1 MKIKTPEMCCFAI
14 VKNMAGMEAIRL
26 ALKGKMVENK
36 GEMPERKPEILAPAG
51 NWDCVR
57 AAVANGADAVYF
69 GLDQF
74 NARMRADN
82 FTRADLG
89 VLVPFLHSYGVRAY
103 VTMNVL
109 IFPAEMGEALEYVDA
124 LDAAGVDGV
133 IVQDIGLSGI
143 ISRYRR
149 DGRWKIELHIS
160 TQMTVSSPEAV
171 RLVDEMFDPQQIVL
185 SRELSL
191 REIEA
196 CAKATSKPIEV
207 FCHGALCVAYSGQ
220 CLTSESLGQR
230 SANRG
235 ECAQACRMPYRLEVD
250 GRMRD
255 LGERR
260 YVFSP
265 QDLCALERV
274 PELLAAGVMSFKIE
288 GRLKS
293 PEYVAATTRAY
304 RRALDAALAQ
314 KAPSAACQRADL
326 YAMQM
331 AFSRGFSTGWLD
343 GTDHPLLTHGRFG
356 KKRGALAGRIA
367 RSGEGWVELEGLP
380 PMPLAPGDGFVIDAG
395 QDRNDEQGGR
405 IWKVQ
410 GAKLFFHGKAS
421 RIDWRQVR
429 PGNLLWKTA
438 DPALDKALH
447 ATWCQFAPRVAGA
460 EVTTALSIRFCG
472 RMGSQLTAECRGVV
486 VGSGQPLEP
495 AENRPLTPDVL
506 LAQFGRLGGTGYT
519 LGDCRF
525 DLEEGLMMP
534 LSILNRMR
542 RELVEK
548 LATTP
553 QEKEERDGGS
563 LPAWDAWQGAFP
575 APAPAE
581 GYKLSVL
588 CREPEQALAA
598 AAAGVKR
605 LYLDFKDLKQLA
617 PVAAQIRAEYPGVAV
632 WVATLR
638 IMKPHEAGYFKY
650 LVAAKPDGVLV
661 RNLGAALWWRDK
673 GVPLVGDF
681 SLNTANPESVLQ
693 WRVFGLK
700 YLTVSYDLNAT
711 QLADMLRSGC
721 GPQLELTLHQHI
733 PMFHTEHCVYCTFLS
748 RGHSFKDCG
757 QPCEHHR
764 VRVMDRT
771 HAMHYL
777 RSDEGC
783 RNTLFNGQA
792 QTAAR
797 YVEGMRRWGLSRF
810 RLELLEESPEKTTQ
824 LISLYRDL
832 LRGRLKPEALMQQLN
847 LLDRIGVT
855 EGTIA

>member
-1 MKIKTPEMCCFAI
+1 
-14 VKNMAGMEAIRL
+14 
-26 ALKGKMVENK
+26 
-36 GEMPERKPEILAPAG
+36 MPAQQPEILAPAG

-82 FTRADLG
+82 FTREDLA
-89 VLVPFLHSYGVRAY
+89 VLVPFLHSHSVRAY

-109 IFPAEMGEALEYVDA
+109 IFPAEMGEALEYLDA

-133 IVQDIGLSGI
+133 IVQDIGLAGLI
-143 ISRYRR
+143 AQHRR
-149 DGRWKIELHIS
+149 EGRWTLELHIS

-185 SRELSL
+185 ARELSL

-196 CAKATSKPIEV
+196 CAKATTKPIEV

-274 PELLAAGVMSFKIE
+274 PELLAAGVKSFKIE

-304 RRALDAALAQ
+304 RRALDAALEQ
-314 KAPSAACQRADL
+314 KTPSPARQRADL

-331 AFSRGFSTGWLD
+331 SFSRGFSTGWLD

-356 KKRGALAGRIA
+356 KKRGALAGRIV
-367 RSGEGWVELEGLP
+367 RSGEGWVELEGMP
-380 PMPLAPGDGFVIDAG
+380 PMPVAPGDGFVIDAG
-395 QDRNDEQGGR
+395 QDRNEEQGGR

-410 GAKLFFHGKAS
+410 GNRLFFHGKGS
-421 RIDWRQVR
+421 HIDWRRVR
-429 PGNLLWKTA
+429 PGHLLWKTA

-447 ATWCQFAPRVAGA
+447 ATWCNFAQRATEAADQP
-460 EVTTALSIRFCG
+460 LSIRFEG
-472 RMGSQLTAECRGVV
+472 RMGGQLTATCRGIV

-495 AENRPLTPDVL
+495 AEKRPLTPEVL
-506 LAQFGRLGGTGYT
+506 SAQFGRLGGTGYT
-519 LGDCRF
+519 LGACEYA
-525 DLEEGLMMP
+525 LEEGLMMP
-534 LSILNRMR
+534 LSVLNRMR
-542 RELVEK
+542 RELVEA
-548 LATTP
+548 LDARGESAAVVQREP
-553 QEKEERDGGS
+553 LQ
-563 LPAWDAWQGAFP
+563 WNAWQGAFP
-575 APAPAE
+575 APTAAE

-605 LYLDFKDLKQLA
+605 VYLDFKDLKQLA
-617 PVAAQIRAEYPGVAV
+617 PVAEQIRAEYPGVAV

-638 IMKPHEAGYFKY
+638 IMKPHEAGYFKF

-673 GVPLVGDF
+673 GVPMVGDF
-681 SLNTANPESVLQ
+681 SLNTANPESVLR
-693 WRVFGLK
+693 WRAFGLK
-700 YLTVSYDLNAT
+700 KLTVSYDLNAR

-810 RLELLEESPEKTTQ
+810 RLELLEESPEQTTQ
-824 LISLYRDL
+824 LISLYRDM
-832 LRGRLKPEALMQQLN
+832 LRGRLKPESLMQQLN

-855 EGTIA
+855 EGTMA

>member
-1 MKIKTPEMCCFAI
+1 
-14 VKNMAGMEAIRL
+14 
-26 ALKGKMVENK
+26 
-36 GEMPERKPEILAPAG
+36 MPAQQPEILAPAG
-51 NWDCVR
+51 HWDCVR

-82 FTRADLG
+82 FTREDLA
-89 VLVPFLHSYGVRAY
+89 VLVPFLHSHGVRAY

-109 IFPAEMGEALEYVDA
+109 IFPAERGGALEYLDA

-133 IVQDIGLSGI
+133 IVQDIGLAGLI
-143 ISRYRR
+143 AQNRR
-149 DGRWKIELHIS
+149 EGRWTLELHIS

-196 CAKATSKPIEV
+196 CAKATTKPIEV

-274 PELLAAGVMSFKIE
+274 PELLAAGVKSFKIE

-304 RRALDAALAQ
+304 RRALDAALEQ
-314 KAPSAACQRADL
+314 KTPSPARQRADL

-331 AFSRGFSTGWLD
+331 SFSRGFSTGWLD

-356 KKRGALAGRIA
+356 KKRGALAGRIV
-367 RSGEGWVELEGLP
+367 RSGEGWVELEGMP
-380 PMPLAPGDGFVIDAG
+380 PMPVAPGDGFVIDAG
-395 QDRNDEQGGR
+395 QDRNEEQGGR

-410 GAKLFFHGKAS
+410 GNRLFFHGKGS
-421 RIDWRQVR
+421 HIDWRRVR
-429 PGNLLWKTA
+429 PGHLLWKTA

-447 ATWCQFAPRVAGA
+447 ATWCNFAQRATEAAGQP
-460 EVTTALSIRFCG
+460 LSIRFEG
-472 RMGSQLTAECRGVV
+472 RMGGQLTAECRGIV

-495 AENRPLTPDVL
+495 AEKRPLTPEVL
-506 LAQFGRLGGTGYT
+506 SAQFGRLGGTGYT
-519 LGDCRF
+519 LGACEYA
-525 DLEEGLMMP
+525 LEEGLMMP
-534 LSILNRMR
+534 LSVLNRRR
-542 RELVEK
+542 RELVEA
-548 LATTP
+548 LDARGESAAGVQREP
-553 QEKEERDGGS
+553 
-563 LPAWDAWQGAFP
+563 LPWNAWQGAFP
-575 APAPAE
+575 APAAAE

-605 LYLDFKDLKQLA
+605 VYLDFKDLKQLA
-617 PVAAQIRAEYPGVAV
+617 PVAEQIRAEYPGVAV

-638 IMKPHEAGYFKY
+638 IMKPHEAGYFKF

-673 GVPLVGDF
+673 GVPMVGDF
-681 SLNTANPESVLQ
+681 SLNTANPESVLR
-693 WRVFGLK
+693 WRKFGLK
-700 YLTVSYDLNAT
+700 TLTVSYDLNAR

-810 RLELLEESPEKTTQ
+810 RLELLEESPEQTTQ
-824 LISLYRDL
+824 LISLYRDM
-832 LRGRLKPEALMQQLN
+832 LRGRLKPESLMQQLN

>member
-1 MKIKTPEMCCFAI
+1 
-14 VKNMAGMEAIRL
+14 
-26 ALKGKMVENK
+26 
-36 GEMPERKPEILAPAG
+36 MPAQQPEILAPAG

-82 FTRADLG
+82 FTREDLA
-89 VLVPFLHSYGVRAY
+89 VLVPFLHSHGVRAY

-109 IFPAEMGEALEYVDA
+109 IFPAEMGEALKYLDA

-133 IVQDIGLSGI
+133 IVQDIGLAGLI
-143 ISRYRR
+143 AQHRR
-149 DGRWKIELHIS
+149 EGRWTLELHIS

-185 SRELSL
+185 ARELSL

-196 CAKATSKPIEV
+196 CAKATTKPIEV

-274 PELLAAGVMSFKIE
+274 PELLAAGVKSFKIE

-314 KAPSAACQRADL
+314 KTPSPARQRADL

-331 AFSRGFSTGWLD
+331 SFSRGFSTGWLD

-356 KKRGALAGRIA
+356 KKRGALAGRIV
-367 RSGEGWVELEGLP
+367 RSGEGWVELEGMP
-380 PMPLAPGDGFVIDAG
+380 PMPVAPGDGFVIDAG
-395 QDRNDEQGGR
+395 QDRNEEQGGR

-410 GAKLFFHGKAS
+410 GNRLFFHGKGS
-421 RIDWRQVR
+421 HIDWRRVR
-429 PGNLLWKTA
+429 PGHLLWKTA

-447 ATWCQFAPRVAGA
+447 ATWCNFAQRATEAAGQP
-460 EVTTALSIRFCG
+460 LSIRFAG
-472 RMGSQLTAECRGVV
+472 RMGGQLTAECRGIV

-495 AENRPLTPDVL
+495 AEKRPLTPEVL
-506 LAQFGRLGGTGYT
+506 SAQFGRLGGTGYT
-519 LGDCRF
+519 LGACEYA
-525 DLEEGLMMP
+525 LEEGLMMP
-534 LSILNRMR
+534 LSVLNRMR
-542 RELVEK
+542 RELVEA
-548 LATTP
+548 LDARGESAP
-553 QEKEERDGGS
+553 AERREP
-563 LPAWDAWQGAFP
+563 LLWNAWQGSFP
-575 APAPAE
+575 APTAAE
-581 GYKLSVL
+581 GYNLSVL
-588 CREPEQALAA
+588 CREPGQALAA

-605 LYLDFKDLKQLA
+605 VYLDFKDLKQLA
-617 PVAAQIRAEYPGVAV
+617 PVAEQIRAEYPGVAV

-638 IMKPHEAGYFKY
+638 IMKPHEAGYFKF

-673 GVPLVGDF
+673 GVPMVGDF
-681 SLNTANPESVLQ
+681 SLNTANPESVLR
-693 WRVFGLK
+693 WRAFGLK
-700 YLTVSYDLNAT
+700 TLTVSYDLNAR

-810 RLELLEESPEKTTQ
+810 RLELLEESPEQTTQ
-824 LISLYRDL
+824 LISLYRDM
-832 LRGRLKPEALMQQLN
+832 LRGRLKPESLMQQLN

-855 EGTIA
+855 EGTMA

>member
-1 MKIKTPEMCCFAI
+1 
-14 VKNMAGMEAIRL
+14 ME
-26 ALKGKMVENK
+26 GEMVENN
-36 GEMPERKPEILAPAG
+36 GEMPARKPEILAPAG

-89 VLVPFLHSYGVRAY
+89 ALVPFLHGRGVRAY

-133 IVQDIGLSGI
+133 IVQDVGLAGI
-143 ISRYRR
+143 ISRYRKE
-149 DGRWKIELHIS
+149 GRWQIELHIS

-171 RLVDEMFDPQQIVL
+171 RLVDEMLEPQQIVL
-185 SRELSL
+185 ARELSL

-314 KAPSAACQRADL
+314 KEPSAARQRADL

-356 KKRGALAGRIA
+356 KKRGVLAGRIV

-380 PMPLAPGDGFVIDAG
+380 AMPLAPGDGFVIDAG

-410 GAKLFFHGKAS
+410 GTRLFFHGKAS
-421 RIDWRQVR
+421 RIDWRRVR

-447 ATWCQFAPRVAGA
+447 ATWSGFASRVAEMKDA
-460 EVTTALSIRFCG
+460 TALDIHFIG
-472 RMGSQLTAECRGVV
+472 RIGSQLTASCCGVE

-495 AENRPLTPDVL
+495 AETRPLTPEVL
-506 LAQFGRLGGTGYT
+506 AAQFGRLGGTGYT
-519 LGDCRF
+519 LGDCSYE
-525 DLEEGLMMP
+525 LEDGLMMP

-548 LATTP
+548 LAAAKP
-553 QEKEERDGGS
+553 QAPTRQPVEWHQWLGDF
-563 LPAWDAWQGAFP
+563 A
-575 APAPAE
+575 APATAT

-588 CREPEQALAA
+588 CREPEQAVAA

-605 LYLDFKDLKQLA
+605 VYLDFKDLKQLA
-617 PVAAQIRAEYPGVAV
+617 PVAEQIRAEFPGVAV

-650 LVAAKPDGVLV
+650 LLAAKPDGVLV

-673 GVPLVGDF
+673 GLPLVGDF

-693 WRVFGLK
+693 WRKFGLNK
-700 YLTVSYDLNAT
+700 LTVSYDLNAS

-721 GPQLELTLHQHI
+721 GTQLELTLHQHI

-810 RLELLEESPEKTTQ
+810 RLELLEESPEQTQQ

-832 LRGRLKPEALMQQLN
+832 LRGRLKPESLMQQLN